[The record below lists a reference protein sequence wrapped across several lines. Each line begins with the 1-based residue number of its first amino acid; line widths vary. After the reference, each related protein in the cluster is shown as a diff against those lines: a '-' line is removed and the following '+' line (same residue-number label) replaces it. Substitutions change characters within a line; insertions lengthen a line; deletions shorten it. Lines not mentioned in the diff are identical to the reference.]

1 MLKNYFIIA
10 WRNLQ
15 KNKIFSFINIA
26 GLACGLACFILIA
39 LYVADELS
47 YDRFYDNAN
56 RIYRIHT
63 DIVFGGNKLHLA
75 AASDPLGAALK
86 KDYPQVEEYV
96 RFFEPMG
103 IKRIKKGNE
112 YIRELKTVY
121 ADSTLF
127 SVFSLPA
134 VAGDTKTALNEPNTV
149 VITETVAKKYFG
161 TTDAIGKMIAD
172 GDEADD
178 LYKVT
183 AVIKDIPHNSHFNFD
198 FIFSMDN
205 VNYQWGNYLSNNH
218 QTYILLKPGTDYKA
232 FEKNFATVIDKYI
245 LPQAKMF
252 MNINS
257 MEDFKKSG
265 NSLEMSLMPL
275 TDIHLHSDR
284 QAEMGVNG
292 NIQYVYIFSVI
303 ALLVLV
309 LACINFINLST
320 ARSAG
325 RAKEVGIRKVLGT
338 EKKSLIQQF
347 LAESTLTVFI
357 ATFIALV
364 IVWLGI
370 SAFNSLSGKELSFAE
385 LFSFKYIFFL
395 LSLPFVVG
403 LVAGSYPAFFLS
415 SFKPIAVLKG
425 KVNAGFKRSYSRNI
439 LVTSQFFISI
449 IIITGTIVVYKQL
462 NYIQTKKLGFNR
474 EQVLIVRGTG
484 ALAGNKEA
492 FKQEVEKVS
501 GVNAATYA
509 GFLPVANSARNDN
522 TYSTSPVMD
531 ANNGFNLQSW
541 VADEQYIPFMGMEII
556 QGRNFSKDFLT
567 DSNAVI
573 INETAA
579 QLMGYKNV
587 VDKKLYTMYQDES
600 GIRPVS
606 FNVIGVVKNFH
617 FESLRENVGPLMLRY
632 GKADWAMAFK
642 VNTGNLQNLLA
653 AVEGKWKALAPGQPF
668 VYAFMDEW
676 FDDMYRVEQR
686 TGKLGLVF
694 AIIAIII
701 ACLGLFGL
709 AAYMAEQRI
718 KEIGVRKV
726 LGASIT
732 NISTM
737 LSKEFVKLVVIA
749 SVFAIPLSWW
759 AMNKW
764 LQDFAYRINISWW
777 VLAAA
782 AFIALL
788 IAVITV
794 SSQAVK
800 AALQN
805 PVKSLRTE

>member
-1 MLKNYFIIA
+1 
-10 WRNLQ
+10 
-15 KNKIFSFINIA
+15 
-26 GLACGLACFILIA
+26 
-39 LYVADELS
+39 
-47 YDRFYDNAN
+47 
-56 RIYRIHT
+56 
-63 DIVFGGNKLHLA
+63 
-75 AASDPLGAALK
+75 
-86 KDYPQVEEYV
+86 
-96 RFFEPMG
+96 
-103 IKRIKKGNE
+103 
-112 YIRELKTVY
+112 
-121 ADSTLF
+121 
-127 SVFSLPA
+127 
-134 VAGDTKTALNEPNTV
+134 
-149 VITETVAKKYFG
+149 
-161 TTDAIGKMIAD
+161 
-172 GDEADD
+172 
-178 LYKVT
+178 
-183 AVIKDIPHNSHFNFD
+183 
-198 FIFSMDN
+198 
-205 VNYQWGNYLSNNH
+205 
-218 QTYILLKPGTDYKA
+218 
-232 FEKNFATVIDKYI
+232 
-245 LPQAKMF
+245 
-252 MNINS
+252 
-257 MEDFKKSG
+257 
-265 NSLEMSLMPL
+265 
-275 TDIHLHSDR
+275 
-284 QAEMGVNG
+284 
-292 NIQYVYIFSVI
+292 
-303 ALLVLV
+303 
-309 LACINFINLST
+309 
-320 ARSAG
+320 
-325 RAKEVGIRKVLGT
+325 
-338 EKKSLIQQF
+338 
-347 LAESTLTVFI
+347 
-357 ATFIALV
+357 
-364 IVWLGI
+364 
-370 SAFNSLSGKELSFAE
+370 
-385 LFSFKYIFFL
+385 
-395 LSLPFVVG
+395 
-403 LVAGSYPAFFLS
+403 
-415 SFKPIAVLKG
+415 
-425 KVNAGFKRSYSRNI
+425 
-439 LVTSQFFISI
+439 
-449 IIITGTIVVYKQL
+449 
-462 NYIQTKKLGFNR
+462 
-474 EQVLIVRGTG
+474 
-484 ALAGNKEA
+484 
-492 FKQEVEKVS
+492 
-501 GVNAATYA
+501 
-509 GFLPVANSARNDN
+509 
-522 TYSTSPVMD
+522 
-531 ANNGFNLQSW
+531 

-556 QGRNFSKDFLT
+556 QGRNFSNDFLT

-653 AVEGKWKALAPGQPF
+653 TVEGKWKALAPGQPF